1 MVLKQKEPAPDVYRV
16 TYRLSKWRTK
26 SERFFS
32 AFNATEAFTDYHH
45 AFAHGHVNGS
55 RSVVLSV
62 DLYDRFAG
70 FWIDKTNEVQLT
82 EDHQHAKLSRGY
94 IRLNK

>member
-1 MVLKQKEPAPDVYRV
+1 LKQKEPAPDVYRV

-32 AFNATEAFTDYHH
+32 AFTATEAFTDYHH
-45 AFAHGHVNGS
+45 AFSHGHVNGD

-70 FWIDKTNEVQLT
+70 SWINKTGEVKLT
-82 EDHQHAKLSRGY
+82 DVHEHAKISRGY
-94 IRLNK
+94 IRLNR